1 MSTRHDIKLHG
12 PGVRNDRISGPL
24 FYEILH
30 VVVEGTQRAVRL
42 RFDGKSKARGTQP
55 AWLRPAS
62 QFDLVTTGDL
72 GPGVVR
78 IETRPLSELLADS
91 ASRTL
96 LLGDTEGGKTSLDLF
111 EEGLE
116 DALAGAADSDRFDE
130 GLVETFS
137 DLSRLFDQGVEGVEF
152 INGRTIPVSPEG
164 MDRVQRLRRETP
176 PPQAV
181 RVAGRV
187 DAIRHSD
194 RMFTLILESG
204 TVLKGYADRLDPARL
219 AALFGRP
226 AIVSGTAIF
235 RPSKAIL
242 RIDADQ
248 IESAA
253 AEQLQIWAKI
263 PRPVLGS
270 LDLRSLRETQGPRTG
285 INAIIGEWPG
295 DESDQEIQAGLEH
308 SERTTFGSRPLH
320 RSLGR
325 TC

>member
-1 MSTRHDIKLHG
+1 MSTRHDIKLVG
-12 PGVRNDRISGPL
+12 PAVRDDRISGPL
-24 FYEILH
+24 FHEILH

-42 RFDGKSKARGTQP
+42 HFDGKSKARGTQP

-62 QFDLVTTGDL
+62 QFDLVKFGDL

-78 IETRPLSELLADS
+78 IETRPLRELLPDS
-91 ASRTL
+91 DSRTL
-96 LLGDTEGGKTSLDLF
+96 RLDDTDVSKTSLDLF

-137 DLSRLFDQGVEGVEF
+137 ELSRLFEQGIEGVEF
-152 INGRTIPVSPEG
+152 INGKTIQVGPDG
-164 MDRVQRLRRETP
+164 IDRVQRLRRETP

-204 TVLKGYADRLDPARL
+204 TVLKGYADRLEPARL
-219 AALFGRP
+219 AGLFGKS
-226 AIVSGTAIF
+226 AVVSGTAVF
-235 RPSKAIL
+235 RPSGAML

-253 AEQLQIWAKI
+253 AEQLRLWAKL
-263 PRPVLGS
+263 PRPLLGS
-270 LDLRSLRETQGPRTG
+270 LDPRSLRETQSPRTG

-295 DESDQEIQAGLEH
+295 DETDQEIRIGLETI
-308 SERTTFGSRPLH
+308 S
-320 RSLGR
+320 
-325 TC
+325 